1 MVSVI
6 AAPII
11 VTAMAVTPVA
21 VAIPVAIATPLTGV
35 PPVAPPIIVTA
46 VIVTAIVAIMAMT
59 VTIFVDPVAAI
70 ARVVAMDIR
79 AAAPV
84 TALGDIGSGG
94 RNVCRN
100 HGRRQKSKREE
111 KRF

>member
-1 MVSVI
+1 
-6 AAPII
+6 
-11 VTAMAVTPVA
+11 
-21 VAIPVAIATPLTGV
+21 
-35 PPVAPPIIVTA
+35 
-46 VIVTAIVAIMAMT
+46 MAMT

-84 TALGDIGSGG
+84 TALGDVGSRG
-94 RNVCRN
+94 RNVCG
-100 HGRRQKSKREE
+100 HGHRQKSKREE